1 MDGVGVLILFALV
14 GVLICAR
21 ARVAG
26 GAIVF
31 ALLGLA
37 LFVATPAGEELPG
50 AVADFVSAVGEATG
64 PVLTDDDSAD
74 GGTEAV
80 G

>member
-1 MDGVGVLILFALV
+1 MDGVGILILFALL
-14 GVLICAR
+14 GALICAK

-37 LFVATPAGEELPG
+37 LFVATPAGEGLPG
-50 AVADFVSAVGEATG
+50 AVATFMSSVEEATS
-64 PVLTDDDSAD
+64 PVLTDD
-74 GGTEAV
+74 GPEVETEPV